1 MKKMP
6 IILLSLITVLVILM
20 VVSVVN
26 SGTYAT
32 FADAKLSPE
41 KNMTIIGTLNKDK
54 PIIYDPE
61 VDANRTT
68 FHLFDKDGK
77 ENVIVYHDVRPRD
90 IERSEEI
97 TIEGKMVDGEFH
109 AVHLLMKCPSKYTPN
124 EINLKEVEGATY

>member
-6 IILLSLITVLVILM
+6 IILLSIITILVIFM

-32 FADAKLSPE
+32 FADARLAPD
-41 KNMTIIGTLNKDK
+41 KNMTIIGKLNKDK
-54 PIIYDPE
+54 PIKYNPE
-61 VDANRTT
+61 LDANRTM
-68 FHLFDKDGK
+68 FYLFDKDGK
-77 ENVIVYHDVRPRD
+77 ENLIIYHDARPRD

-97 TIEGKMVDGEFH
+97 TIEGKMVNGEFH

-124 EINLKEVEGATY
+124 DMNLKEVQGATY